1 MPSIAKQQKIGN
13 NYMVTFPV
21 KVGSYA
27 ETYRVKDAAGKNYFL
42 KLFDCSKLHKNQYT
56 VEGDILEIKISKLLH
71 HPNLTAYH
79 DSGEVIVNG
88 KQMAFVVYDFISGE
102 TVAEK
107 VTRVQRCSAYEA
119 KEIITGVLNGLKYLH
134 NLPVPI
140 IHNELTI
147 QNIMLDLSKGATYPK
162 IIDFG
167 YARFLN
173 QGRRSFQ
180 KEGLNPFYLAPEAFN
195 GVFSVHTDLYMIGAM
210 LYHLLFGLP
219 PFFFD
224 LSKFKGDNDAKEEAL
239 ITEKNRT
246 LRIPYSGKKESNA
259 ELWPIILKALSPNAE
274 ERFQSADE
282 FIKTLNGEI
291 KLQSIETSAEA
302 TKFGEQG
309 LVKKKGN
316 GFADVA
322 GMEALK
328 EQLQSDVIELL
339 KTPEKAESLGLH
351 VPNGLLF
358 YGPPGCGKTYFAE
371 KFAEELGCNYQYI
384 KCSDIASPYIHGGQE
399 KIATVFDDARKN
411 APTILFF
418 DEIDAMIKD
427 RSKHTNVS
435 EAGEVNEFLAQLN
448 NCGQDGIIV
457 IGATNKPTEIDE
469 AALRAGRLEYKYYIP
484 QPDFE
489 TRKELFRIN
498 LNKRK
503 SDFGLDFDKL
513 ANLTENYVSADI
525 RLIVDTAARL
535 VFRRHQDC
543 ITMDVLDEAIA
554 QTKPSITIENIK
566 KHEAIRDEFEGRKP
580 VEPERRKIGF

>member
-1 MPSIAKQQKIGN
+1 MLTKGSVIN
-13 NYMVTFPV
+13 SYSVSFPI
-21 KVGSYA
+21 KEGSYA
-27 ETYRVKDAAGKNYFL
+27 DTYRVKDSSGKNYFL
-42 KLFDCSKLHKNQYT
+42 KLFDCSKLHRNQFT
-56 VEGDILEIKISKLLH
+56 ENGDILEIEISKQLK

-79 DSGEVIVNG
+79 DSSELMING
-88 KQMAFVVYDFISGE
+88 RQMSYVVYDFISGE

-107 VTRVQRCSAYEA
+107 VTRAQRCSAYEA
-119 KEIITGVLNGLKYLH
+119 RDIVVGVLNGLKFLH
-134 NLPVPI
+134 SLPIPI

-147 QNIMLDLSKGATYPK
+147 QNVMLDLSKGTTYPK

-167 YARFLN
+167 YARFLD
-173 QGRRSFQ
+173 QGRRSFR
-180 KEGLNPFYLAPEAFN
+180 KDGLNPFYLAPEAFN
-195 GVFSVHTDLYMIGAM
+195 GVFSAQTDLYMVGAM

-224 LSKFKGDNDAKEEAL
+224 LSKFKDDKDAAEEAV
-239 ITEKNRT
+239 IAEKHRA
-246 LRIPYSGKKESNA
+246 LRIPNSGKKESFA
-259 ELWPIILKALSPNAE
+259 HLIPIIVKALSPNAE
-274 ERFQSADE
+274 DRFQDADE

-291 KLQSIETSAEA
+291 KLQSIVMGSEA
-302 TKFGEQG
+302 SKTGQKGQ
-309 LVKKKGN
+309 LKKRGN

-322 GMEALK
+322 GMVELK

-339 KTPEKAESLGLH
+339 KNPEQAKALGLH

-384 KCSDIASPYIHGGQE
+384 KCSDVASPYIHGGQE
-399 KIATVFDDARKN
+399 KIASVFDGAREN

-418 DEIDAMIKD
+418 DEIEAMIKD

-448 NCGQDGIIV
+448 NCGQDGVIV

-469 AALRAGRLEYKYYIP
+469 AALRAGRREYKYYIP
-484 QPDFE
+484 QPDYA

-498 LNKRK
+498 LSSRK
-503 SDFGLDFDKL
+503 SDFGIDYDKL
-513 ANLTENYVSADI
+513 AQLTENYVSADI

-535 VFRRHQDC
+535 VFRRHLDC
-543 ITMDVLDEAIA
+543 ITMAILEEAIS
-554 QTKPSITIENIK
+554 QTKPSISLDMIK
-566 KHEAIRDEFEGRKP
+566 RHEAIRDEFEGRKP
-580 VEPERRKIGF
+580 AEPERRKIGF